1 MAGYVPGT
9 TRPARNIWLHQSP
22 ELDLIQLAAPD
33 DRTRMSIFMI
43 NFVAERLGAGLD
55 CFPVSWSLKA

>member
-1 MAGYVPGT
+1 MAGHVPST
-9 TRPARNIWLHQSP
+9 TRFARNIWLHPSP
-22 ELDLIQLAAPD
+22 ELALNQLVAPD

-55 CFPVSWSLKA
+55 CFPVFWSLKA